1 MRASSKIWSIRRFTM
16 RITVTSPS
24 TTTRSRA
31 DPPTTSL
38 RTTFNNSTSKLQLT
52 SRECKSQSWKSK
64 TVNATLRS
72 GCPSP
77 SPTLN
82 KSLSASRRSTTNT
95 SANLRLSR
103 TDGANQAPSS
113 TKIAST
119 ELATTCSDTP
129 PALRLTRRR
138 CLLTMQSWW
147 LCWSH
152 SSDEIAVVI

>member
-1 MRASSKIWSIRRFTM
+1 MGASSKIWSIRRSTM
-16 RITVTSPS
+16 HITVTSPS
-24 TTTRSRA
+24 TTTRSRV

-52 SRECKSQSWKSK
+52 SRECKSLWWKSK

-77 SPTLN
+77 SLTLS
-82 KSLSASRRSTTNT
+82 KSQSASKKSTTNT
-95 SANLRLSR
+95 SVNLRLSR

-113 TKIAST
+113 TRIVSI
-119 ELATTCSDTP
+119 ELAMTCSDTQ

-138 CLLTMQSWW
+138 CLLTIQSLW

-152 SSDEIAVVI
+152 SSERWYR